1 MTFET
6 TPNWSARADLMQNSL
21 DHYYGTSW
29 PQLFDN
35 SHPLAE
41 GGNATFNYWWLAHA
55 IDARL
60 DAWARD
66 PEAPADWLGQAATIY
81 RNILER
87 NSGSLFNDYFD
98 DMLWYALAI
107 VRLYEASGEK
117 RYLDDA
123 IAIWRHVKQF
133 GWNDRMGASIA
144 WRVQQPYYKNT
155 PANGPFVILGCRLS
169 RLDDRPEAP
178 DYLRFARISF
188 DWITDN
194 LVDPKTGFVEDGIN
208 REEDGRVDT
217 QWRFTYNQGLYMGA
231 AVELARSG
239 ASDSAALIESA
250 VRTAR
255 TAIAELATA
264 GVFVDEGDG
273 GDEGLFKGV
282 YYRYLG
288 LLLEQLDP
296 ESRERRELEGFVETS
311 TDALWSH
318 ARDGEFVLA
327 GNDWTTHASGPVA
340 YSTELSAIMATELR
354 ARIERARDAREAAE
368 GASQEEVSL
377 QRS

>member
-1 MTFET
+1 MTDT
-6 TPNWSARADLMQNSL
+6 ANATLWQTRADLLQASL
-21 DHYYGTSW
+21 DHFYGAPW

-35 SHPLAE
+35 AHPSIE

-60 DAWARD
+60 DAWGRD
-66 PEAPADWLGQAATIY
+66 PDASADWLGQAVAIY

-87 NSGSLFNDYFD
+87 NGGSLFNDYFD

-107 VRLYEASGEK
+107 VRLFEASGER

-123 IAIWRHVKQF
+123 IAIWEHVTEF
-133 GWNDRMGASIA
+133 GWNEQQGASLA
-144 WRVQQPYYKNT
+144 WRKQQLYYKNT

-169 RLDDRPEAP
+169 RLDDRSDAP
-178 DYLRFARISF
+178 DYLGYARTAF

-194 LVDPKTGFVEDGIN
+194 LVDPRTGFVEDGVN
-208 REEDGRVDT
+208 REEDGRVDR

-231 AVELARSG
+231 AVELALTG
-239 ASDSAALIESA
+239 ASDSAALMASA

-255 TAIAELATA
+255 TAIAELATG
-264 GVFVDEGDG
+264 GVFIDEGDG

-282 YYRYLG
+282 YYRYLR
-288 LLLEQLDP
+288 LLLEQLQERSP
-296 ESRERRELEGFVETS
+296 ERRQLEQFVVTS
-311 TDALWSH
+311 TDALWSRAH
-318 ARDGEFVLA
+318 DGDFLLA
-327 GNDWTTHASGPVA
+327 ANDWTTDAAGVVP

-354 ARIERARDAREAAE
+354 AAIESRREEGVESGAR
-368 GASQEEVSL
+368 EEVSS
-377 QRS
+377 RRV

>member
-1 MTFET
+1 MTID
-6 TPNWSARADLMQNSL
+6 TPALWSARADLIQKSL

-29 PQLFDN
+29 PQLFEN
-35 SHPLAE
+35 SHPAVE

-66 PEAPADWLGQAATIY
+66 PEAADDWLGQAVTVY

-87 NSGSLFNDYFD
+87 NNGSLFNDYFD

-107 VRLYEASGEK
+107 LRLFDATKEQ

-133 GWNDRMGASIA
+133 GWNDQQGASVA
-144 WRVQQPYYKNT
+144 WRIQQPYYKNT

-169 RLDDRPEAP
+169 RLDHRPEAP
-178 DYLRFARISF
+178 DYLGFARASF
-188 DWITDN
+188 DWITEN
-194 LVDPKTGFVEDGIN
+194 LVDPSTGFVEDGIN

-239 ASDSAALIESA
+239 ASDSAQLVSSA

-255 TAIAELATA
+255 TAIDELATD
-264 GVFVDEGDG
+264 GVFGDEGDG

-288 LLLEQLDP
+288 LLLQELAPDSP
-296 ESRERRELEGFVETS
+296 DRHDLESFVATS
-311 TDALWSH
+311 TDALWS
-318 ARDGEFVLA
+318 RWREGEFLLA
-327 GNDWTTHASGPVA
+327 SNDWRTAASGAVP
-340 YSTELSAIMATELR
+340 YSTQLSAIMATELR
-354 ARIERARDAREAAE
+354 AQVEASGTRDAAAE
-368 GASQEEVSL
+368 SRDAVSEL
-377 QRS
+377 RV

>member
-1 MTFET
+1 MAHDT
-6 TPNWSARADLMQNSL
+6 TTELWSARSDLIQISL

-35 SHPLAE
+35 SHPLPD

-60 DAWARD
+60 DAWERD
-66 PEAPADWLGQAATIY
+66 PGASADWLGQAVTIY

-87 NSGSLFNDYFD
+87 NGGSLFNDYFD

-107 VRLYEASGEK
+107 VRLHEASGER

-133 GWNDRMGASIA
+133 GWNDRLGASVA
-144 WRVQQPYYKNT
+144 WRIQQPYYKNT

-178 DYLRFARISF
+178 DYLGFARISF
-188 DWITDN
+188 DWITEN
-194 LVDPKTGFVEDGIN
+194 LVDPVTGFVEDGIN

-239 ASDSAALIESA
+239 ASDSAALVESA

-255 TAIAELATA
+255 TAIAELATD
-264 GVFVDEGDG
+264 GIFVDEGDG

-288 LLLEQLDP
+288 LLLDELDVDSPDRLQL
-296 ESRERRELEGFVETS
+296 ERFVMTS

-318 ARDGEFVLA
+318 ARDGDFLLA
-327 GNDWTTHASGPVA
+327 ANDWTKPASGRIP
-340 YSTELSAIMATELR
+340 YSTQLSAIMATELR
-354 ARIERARDAREAAE
+354 ARIARGKAARAES
-368 GASQEEVSL
+368 GSQKISVRGS
-377 QRS
+377 